1 MTNENRLIEDTTTNN
16 AVENVRK
23 NKRNFHKNN
32 EFKNEE
38 VTKPK
43 RHYNKRKTKIMK
55 EVEIENKENSQ

>member
-32 EFKNEE
+32 NM
-38 VTKPK
+38 
-43 RHYNKRKTKIMK
+43 N
-55 EVEIENKENSQ
+55 